1 MDWIFSFCSCINFT
15 KQFKAC
21 RKSRPDFQVILGQPS
36 TKLSTRP
43 PRTVKST
50 AISSA
55 TRSCRR
61 RRPQHRSEVCRGLA
75 NSGEIGHRNER
86 AEQRRERSR
95 LAAQIRRNRE
105 SQSLMLLQ
113 NALPIST
120 DVLGLHGIVTEAG
133 ELLSLFTREEDPLL
147 MEELRMIL
155 NATNPEYEST
165 HRCRQNP
172 HDEQQSGIKRQL
184 SESSTPGLSLTSGPA
199 SAVNLEKS
207 DIIRIAGHT
216 LFFLNHMRQYLGTT
230 AAPTLSLQSR
240 SLYGLI
246 IDPMDMRIVYATPA
260 LAECI
265 QWTWINLLGN
275 SLNNVIQ
282 SNWDRSC
289 SSTYNCPT
297 INGSSS
303 SKRKTRNTCLEDCEP
318 ECSSTASSSSSSGIG
333 PVHAPSGPRTSSL
346 SLPKSSAQQ
355 FFRLPDMFSIPRPA
369 RIDPVSCRTILAGL
383 LDHIDPAGKQKLR
396 QNRKTGKRSN
406 SKFIASHVH
415 LNPLETN
422 DKISSMVNEPSDSS
436 KFPRV
441 FHCWYSTKLK
451 FPSEQH
457 MSTERYS
464 YFPSSQS
471 RSSKKNQG
479 DDQYGQ
485 DAIGSSSD
493 TEAAQQSDRMVE
505 SSSST
510 EQHQQN
516 DTSRDQSC
524 TDNDL
529 LFCLF
534 QPIPCFYRSDPSAPA
549 SVGLHMDVS
558 STSKGNG
565 ARESR
570 GTRKKRPGRRRTS
583 ARAKRAPCP
592 EASTENGSNLNQPM
606 HSETDDELD
615 STARELITQL
625 SQAELSS
632 LKPETNSL
640 PLCPCTT
647 CILTSRDDHAVYCRM
662 QLDRTGK
669 ILGVDGR
676 WNQVDLQSD
685 LIGCSYLSLVHLDD
699 LNDVLR
705 SVQDVLQNRSMA
717 WTSIYRIS
725 VQRPNSA
732 GCPILRPYQWV
743 RSLLES
749 TDDADVALHSWHQ
762 PVGASPDCVTWNGIN
777 LKAYSGPLIQD
788 QDALQSSI
796 KQSANLTNPL
806 EMNGKVGTLSLSP
819 TSTNPTSSEETSL
832 GFESKALIS
841 AVGRTPAT
849 TVTTTNLSPSTPLS
863 LPPGVRTLRIIQMP
877 EEKRWTVEISSTVV
891 PILRSPTGV
900 PPIAHNLCSGTPCPP
915 SAISRASAQI
925 SDLKFVKRGQK
936 KTQIPRIVHHPSI
949 FHGCDSHLQQQSTKL
964 GGFNAN
970 MSPMLGVYSATRKD
984 RRKVPILMRRRAN
997 PPTTTYQRLPQM
1009 VVISQEE
1016 WPTSS
1021 PSATFVETPLSNV
1034 SHGSSTSTCSSPLSG
1049 LSPAPWL
1056 SSSSASISTSF
1067 PSPSTEE
1074 LAHVGLDE
1082 PPIHPNR
1089 AVTLETTDDQI
1100 FRNLFGVDQPLFGP
1114 TEETCVVMD
1123 ELIHSRS
1130 TEDHVSHAFLLH
1142 RHVRISKWQAQVRV
1156 MAAFAAAQRLQR
1168 NLLPTKSR
1176 SQSTSPEP
1184 NSCYN

>member
-21 RKSRPDFQVILGQPS
+21 RKSRPDFQVMLGQPS

-55 TRSCRR
+55 TRNCRR

-303 SKRKTRNTCLEDCEP
+303 SKRKTRNTCLEDCAP

-333 PVHAPSGPRTSSL
+333 PVHAPSGPRTSSS

-676 WNQVDLQSD
+676 
-685 LIGCSYLSLVHLDD
+685 
-699 LNDVLR
+699 
-705 SVQDVLQNRSMA
+705 
-717 WTSIYRIS
+717 
-725 VQRPNSA
+725 
-732 GCPILRPYQWV
+732 
-743 RSLLES
+743 
-749 TDDADVALHSWHQ
+749 
-762 PVGASPDCVTWNGIN
+762 ASPDCVTWNGIN

-1130 TEDHVSHAFLLH
+1130 TEVGTSGLALDWIVPRTPPTSAGLVCPFVKEKLDTEQK
-1142 RHVRISKWQAQVRV
+1142 REYTN
-1156 MAAFAAAQRLQR
+1156 
-1168 NLLPTKSR
+1168 NLVKTPTL
-1176 SQSTSPEP
+1176 
-1184 NSCYN
+1184 